1 MTTAVSL
8 EHRRVTWVSVA
19 VVALRTFQERVRAPV
34 KLLEQYVPTSVRNGC
49 RNGVATVGCVFDR

>member
-19 VVALRTFQERVRAPV
+19 VVALRTFQECVRAPV
-34 KLLEQYVPTSVRNGC
+34 KLLEQYVPTSADFSLRFV
-49 RNGVATVGCVFDR
+49 TVVGMGWP